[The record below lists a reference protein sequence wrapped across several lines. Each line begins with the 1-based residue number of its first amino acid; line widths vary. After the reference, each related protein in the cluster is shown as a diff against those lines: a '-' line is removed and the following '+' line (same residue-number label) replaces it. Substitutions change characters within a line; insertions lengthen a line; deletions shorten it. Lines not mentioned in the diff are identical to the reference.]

1 MKESIC
7 HYGSWGSFI
16 EDLQWRMNSLPI
28 RVSKLCL
35 YSKVEVSSN
44 IVVASMAKYWILQ
57 DHILRDIMIYGMDF
71 YFKKYLNGLSVTIPD
86 FDLSNLTSRYNIPP
100 KAQYVLVSAFFSKKI
115 QDMEV
120 KFDMTK

>member
-1 MKESIC
+1 MSL
-7 HYGSWGSFI
+7 WFVGSFI

-28 RVSKLCL
+28 RVSGL
-35 YSKVEVSSN
+35 YLYSN

-71 YFKKYLNGLSVTIPD
+71 YFKKYLNGLSGKIPD
-86 FDLSNLTSRYNIPP
+86 FDLSNLTSKYNIPP
-100 KAQYVLVSAFFSKKI
+100 KGQHILVSAFFSKKF